1 MVQKKQ
7 GKKKGKRNHAD
18 DEIPLLPDTNQIK
31 EIRLKWLHNGQSRPD
46 FAIEPSQG
54 QESVWDFP
62 RPPIIQ
68 PVRSELKVMRGEVLL
83 AKTSRGVRVIE
94 TAGAP
99 TYYFPPEDVKT
110 AKFALGEQG
119 SLCEWKGYSQPL
131 LINEDEVGWRYVR
144 MFQAFSTLYL
154 WPAFYPSMVD
164 CFIDDKKVDA
174 QPGGYY
180 GGWVTDT
187 LTGPIKGSPGSQG
200 W

>member
-1 MVQKKQ
+1 MAQKK
-7 GKKKGKRNHAD
+7 KTTKKGKNNRDAS
-18 DEIPLLPDTNQIK
+18 EVPILPDTSQIK
-31 EIRLKWLHNGQSRPD
+31 EIRLKWQHNGMSRPD

-54 QESVWDFP
+54 QESVWDYP

-68 PVRSELKVMRGEVLL
+68 PVQSELKVMQGDVLL
-83 AKTSRGVRVIE
+83 AKTNRGVRVIE

-110 AKFALGEQG
+110 AKFTLGEQG

-131 LINEDEVGWRYVR
+131 LIKNEEVGWRYVR
-144 MFQAFSTLYL
+144 MFQAFATLYQ
-154 WPAFYPSMVD
+154 WPSFYPSMVD
-164 CFIDDKKVDA
+164 CYIDDNKVDA

-180 GGWVTDT
+180 GGWVTEN
-187 LTGPIKGSPGSQG
+187 LTGPIKGEQGSQG